1 MSSLSHSSSTCSFSS
16 TLLHSFLLLAW
27 FCSFALLQVSNAAS
41 PSVSVGN
48 ISKVEDAAYF
58 HLYYGN
64 SFKVIKNGVDGQS
77 YLLIQN
83 NTRMAARTKYCT
95 PRIRSFIIPLSNYSV
110 DTVLFPV
117 SFFELLGLLGN
128 LKGITSDLVA
138 SPCVLKLHSEGQVG
152 VVNKTEPGQLS
163 QFSAHFISNTD
174 QAQSC
179 NYATFVPLVE
189 DAPLQRAEWVK
200 YLGVFSN
207 LETRANQ
214 VYDTIKEN
222 YMCLSRAAANKTTS
236 FRPTVAWME
245 FNDGVWSFTKE
256 TYKLKYVEDAGGA
269 NIDSSINKV
278 TYNISIPD
286 DLEELYAI
294 LCTVDVL
301 IDETYV
307 PDPDAYTL
315 STFLQNTNLEDQSCF
330 AFLANQSLW
339 RFDKRIQKSS
349 VLVQDWN
356 DGAISQ
362 PQLVLADLIEALS
375 PSGNYT
381 TTYIRNLAKG
391 EGIINISPDMC
402 PRESSTAMD
411 PVVIPC

>member
-1 MSSLSHSSSTCSFSS
+1 MSSPSHSSSTCSFWS

-27 FCSFALLQVSNAAS
+27 FCSSAFLQVSNAAS
-41 PSVSVGN
+41 PSVNVANVSQ
-48 ISKVEDAAYF
+48 VEDAAYF

-64 SFKVIKNGVDGQS
+64 SFKVIKNGLDGQS
-77 YLLIQN
+77 YLLIQK

-163 QFSAHFISNTD
+163 QFAAYFISDTD
-174 QAQSC
+174 QTQSC

-189 DAPLQRAEWVK
+189 DAPLQRAEWIK

-214 VYDTIKEN
+214 VYDMIKEN
-222 YMCLSRAAANKTTS
+222 YICLSRAAANKTAS
-236 FRPTVAWME
+236 FKPTVAWME

-269 NIDSSINKV
+269 NIDDSINKV

-286 DLEELYAI
+286 DLEEFYAI
-294 LCTVDVL
+294 LCTVDVV

-307 PDPDAYTL
+307 PDPDAYML
-315 STFLQNTNLEDQSCF
+315 STFLQNTNLEDKSCF

-349 VLVQDWN
+349 VLVQDWY
-356 DGAISQ
+356 DGAVSQ

-381 TTYIRNLAKG
+381 TTYIRNVAKG
-391 EGIINISPDMC
+391 EGVINISPDMC
-402 PRESSTAMD
+402 QRESSTAMD

>member
-1 MSSLSHSSSTCSFSS
+1 M
-16 TLLHSFLLLAW
+16 
-27 FCSFALLQVSNAAS
+27 
-41 PSVSVGN
+41 
-48 ISKVEDAAYF
+48 
-58 HLYYGN
+58 
-64 SFKVIKNGVDGQS
+64 
-77 YLLIQN
+77 
-83 NTRMAARTKYCT
+83 
-95 PRIRSFIIPLSNYSV
+95 
-110 DTVLFPV
+110 
-117 SFFELLGLLGN
+117 
-128 LKGITSDLVA
+128 KGITSDLVA

-286 DLEELYAI
+286 DLEEFYAI